1 MKIGYNMHTA
11 AFSRSLIDGF
21 LFVFLTVVVLIYI
34 SLITKIQ
41 IVWTANEERPLGFD
55 LYIFQISRAA
65 RKMCWRSSLGWCP
78 LMRSILSGKHHP
90 YSNQCLI
97 EQCAVVWVLHWEE
110 FIEALSLICEVGYYR
125 GEN

>member
-55 LYIFQISRAA
+55 LYIFQIDPF
-65 RKMCWRSSLGWCP
+65 SSLC
-78 LMRSILSGKHHP
+78 ILSSFLGKL
-90 YSNQCLI
+90 YNS
-97 EQCAVVWVLHWEE
+97 
-110 FIEALSLICEVGYYR
+110 
-125 GEN
+125 